1 MRILTV
7 VALLAVSFI
16 PAPAAAVL
24 PLSGAELPADQ
35 QVAQQR
41 ADLKDELEAGLK
53 ARRPQEFQFI
63 AKVVDMV
70 NRKQLPLEMV
80 RSTFIWARKKKPYP
94 YPFFERALIQ
104 RAAKIGVR
112 IN

>member
-16 PAPAAAVL
+16 AAPAAAVL
-24 PLSGAELPADQ
+24 PLSGAELPTDQ
-35 QVAQQR
+35 PTAQ

>member
-16 PAPAAAVL
+16 TAPAAGVL
-24 PLSGAELPADQ
+24 PFGRAELA
-35 QVAQQR
+35 AQQQI
-41 ADLKDELEAGLK
+41 DLKDELEAGLK

-70 NRKQLPLEMV
+70 DQKQLPLEMV
-80 RSTFIWARKKKPYP
+80 RGTFIWARKKKPYP

-104 RAAKIGVR
+104 RAAKIGVK

>member
-24 PLSGAELPADQ
+24 PLSGVELPA
-35 QVAQQR
+35 AQPMAQ